1 MAHVEPGRGPA
12 GDAVIKKV
20 YQPPTLREA
29 CQAVASWEDFRVQF
43 YDWLDDFYH
52 YPGQRLL
59 LIAAEIPPL
68 SDQRLEAFA
77 AAAVHQL
84 CLDYG
89 LPVPDWVYKDRF
101 YLEDPWFYPP
111 ELNLRAIE
119 IAESPAAFRARNIF
133 TFANVLERW

>member
-1 MAHVEPGRGPA
+1 MAHVEPGRDTA
-12 GDAVIKKV
+12 RDAATKKL
-20 YQPPTLREA
+20 YQPPTLQKA
-29 CQAVASWEDFRVQF
+29 CQGVLSWEDFRVQF

-52 YPGQRLL
+52 YPELRQW
-59 LIAAEIPPL
+59 LIAEEIPILPEP
-68 SDQRLEAFA
+68 RFEAFA

>member
-1 MAHVEPGRGPA
+1 MRHSDPEHGPT
-12 GDAVIKKV
+12 GDAATKNV

-29 CQAVASWEDFRVQF
+29 CQGVAAWEDFRVQF

-52 YPGQRLL
+52 YPELRPRLL
-59 LIAAEIPPL
+59 AEEPPPL
-68 SDQRLEAFA
+68 AEPRYEAFV